1 MWTKRGK
8 PRPSF
13 YETQMQNN
21 LRFMT
26 QMLKE
31 DHTQEGSYTGPRRF
45 TDGAVVELDGEKVIW
60 PEDMPTDFPKL
71 SADQIRQGDR
81 YQAVIGGENGEG
93 TKVIITPAKVAEN
106 VYYVDWTAEREILD
120 DQYSELRNEDFL
132 KAAEQSFNG
141 NLLMVSLDE
150 DELPLLCETVAYP
163 DTDHAVDLGF
173 SRETIAE
180 QRLDMQVNGEACL
193 CVYQAL
199 ESQNAE
205 LIYIKPKQAMVE
217 RSMLHAGTVAAQM
230 FIILATILF
239 YVLSVYRYVAGG
251 SLPEQKAWKYQPANL
266 RRTVIMAGGEAIRDE
281 TA

>member
-1 MWTKRGK
+1 M
-8 PRPSF
+8 
-13 YETQMQNN
+13 
-21 LRFMT
+21 
-26 QMLKE
+26 
-31 DHTQEGSYTGPRRF
+31 
-45 TDGAVVELDGEKVIW
+45 
-60 PEDMPTDFPKL
+60 
-71 SADQIRQGDR
+71 
-81 YQAVIGGENGEG
+81 
-93 TKVIITPAKVAEN
+93 
-106 VYYVDWTAEREILD
+106 DWTAEREILD

-180 QRLDMQVNGEACL
+180 QRLDMQVNGEVCL

-266 RRTVIMAGGEAIRDE
+266 RRTVIMAGGQYRHR
-281 TA
+281 

>member
-93 TKVIITPAKVAEN
+93 TKVIITPAEGRGERVLCGLDRGKGDSGRPVFGAE
-106 VYYVDWTAEREILD
+106 E
-120 DQYSELRNEDFL
+120 
-132 KAAEQSFNG
+132 
-141 NLLMVSLDE
+141 
-150 DELPLLCETVAYP
+150 
-163 DTDHAVDLGF
+163 
-173 SRETIAE
+173 
-180 QRLDMQVNGEACL
+180 
-193 CVYQAL
+193 
-199 ESQNAE
+199 
-205 LIYIKPKQAMVE
+205 
-217 RSMLHAGTVAAQM
+217 
-230 FIILATILF
+230 
-239 YVLSVYRYVAGG
+239 
-251 SLPEQKAWKYQPANL
+251 
-266 RRTVIMAGGEAIRDE
+266 
-281 TA
+281 